1 MVNLGALVSISY
13 HLSKINEFY
22 SPFVTPI
29 KKLNN
34 QSMQAVGK
42 PMLYKKQGH
51 QGYQIKIVA

>member
-29 KKLNN
+29 KKLRH
-34 QSMQAVGK
+34 QSKTIAK
-42 PMLYKKQGH
+42 LPMLYKMQGH
-51 QGYQIKIVA
+51 KGHQIKIVA